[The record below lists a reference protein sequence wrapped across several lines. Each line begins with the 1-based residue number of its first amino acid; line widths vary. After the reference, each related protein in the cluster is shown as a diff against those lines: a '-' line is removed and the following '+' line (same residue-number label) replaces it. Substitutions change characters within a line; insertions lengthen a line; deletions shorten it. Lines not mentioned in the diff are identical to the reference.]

1 MLTCRVPDWYGA
13 AEFCPIYIAA
23 GGGQNKSHNSLHW
36 LSSELPSVL
45 LIQGVAFMAGIYDS
59 KLSTRVD
66 FPARARAVASIPSL
80 LRVQGF
86 LRTHADRQ
94 HNPGICDFTLGNP
107 HQMPQEAYVSALR
120 DQLEPRNESWFAY
133 KTNGAEAQVA
143 AAQSLQ
149 RLLELPFEPED
160 IMLTTGGF
168 TAIAMAM
175 KAVADPG
182 DEVLYSLPPWFLYE
196 PIIVEAGLV
205 PVKVHINPETFD
217 LDLMAIAS
225 AITPRTRVVIV
236 NTPNN
241 PTGRIYPETL
251 LVKLAAMLELA
262 SERNGRRIYL
272 LSDEAYNRIV
282 YDGARFHSPSEFY
295 PYTLLA
301 YSYGKT
307 HLAPGERVGYLALP
321 PTMPDRDGLRE
332 ILSALQV
339 AMGWIYPNAL
349 LQYALPALET
359 FTIDVGQLQ
368 RKRDRLYEELTG
380 MGYQLHRPEGSFYL
394 FVHSPVPD
402 DEAFT
407 ETLATRNVY
416 VLPGVLFETPG
427 FFRIS
432 LTANE
437 DMVERSL
444 PVFAEAIRLAEV
456 G

>member
-1 MLTCRVPDWYGA
+1 
-13 AEFCPIYIAA
+13 
-23 GGGQNKSHNSLHW
+23 
-36 LSSELPSVL
+36 
-45 LIQGVAFMAGIYDS
+45 
-59 KLSTRVD
+59 
-66 FPARARAVASIPSL
+66 
-80 LRVQGF
+80 
-86 LRTHADRQ
+86 
-94 HNPGICDFTLGNP
+94 
-107 HQMPQEAYVSALR
+107 
-120 DQLEPRNESWFAY
+120 
-133 KTNGAEAQVA
+133 
-143 AAQSLQ
+143 
-149 RLLELPFEPED
+149 
-160 IMLTTGGF
+160 
-168 TAIAMAM
+168 M

>member
-1 MLTCRVPDWYGA
+1 
-13 AEFCPIYIAA
+13 
-23 GGGQNKSHNSLHW
+23 
-36 LSSELPSVL
+36 
-45 LIQGVAFMAGIYDS
+45 MAGIYES
-59 KLSTRVD
+59 KLSARVD

-80 LRVQGF
+80 LRVQEF
-86 LRTHADRQ
+86 LGAHARRQ
-94 HNPGICDFTLGNP
+94 HDPGICDFTLGNP
-107 HQMPQEAYVSALR
+107 HQMPQEAYVAALR
-120 DQLEPRNESWFAY
+120 EQLEPRNESWFAY
-133 KTNGAEAQVA
+133 KANGTEAQA
-143 AAQSLQ
+143 AAARSLR
-149 RLLELPFEPED
+149 RLLEMPFEPED
-160 IMLTTGGF
+160 IHLTTGGF

-182 DEVLYSLPPWFLYE
+182 DEVVYSLPPWFMYE
-196 PIIVEAGLV
+196 PIITEAGLV
-205 PVKVHINPETFD
+205 PVKVRINPESFD
-217 LDLMAIAS
+217 LDLEAIAS
-225 AITPRTRVVIV
+225 ALTPRTRVVIV
-236 NTPNN
+236 NSPNN
-241 PTGRIYPETL
+241 PTGRIYPEAV
-251 LVKLAAMLELA
+251 LVKLAAMLDVA

-282 YDGARFHSPSEFY
+282 YDEARFHSPAEYY

-307 HLAPGERVGYLALP
+307 HLAPGQRVGYLALP
-321 PTMPDRDGLRE
+321 PTMPDRDALRE

-359 FTIDVGQLQ
+359 FSIDVGQLQ

-380 MGYQLHRPEGSFYL
+380 MGYRLHRPEGSFYL
-394 FVHSPVPD
+394 FPQSPGAD

-407 ETLATRNVY
+407 ESLATRNVY

-444 PVFAEAIRLAEV
+444 PAFAEAIRAAEA